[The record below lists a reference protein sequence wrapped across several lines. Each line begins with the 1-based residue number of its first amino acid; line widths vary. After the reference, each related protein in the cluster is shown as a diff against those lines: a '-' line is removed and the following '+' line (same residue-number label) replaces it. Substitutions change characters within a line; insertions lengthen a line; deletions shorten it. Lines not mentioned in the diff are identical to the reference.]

1 MNNCY
6 TKNLTVYDIN
16 EVWQNFKSV
25 KKKPNKSKPC
35 IENGRKDT
43 SQMHFTAKTCGFCI
57 LLQAQE
63 TVEKWNQ

>member
-16 EVWQNFKSV
+16 EVCQNFKSV

-35 IENGRKDT
+35 IENGRKET
-43 SQMHFTAKTCGFCI
+43 SQMHFTAKQFVSFIFYKRRRPGI
-57 LLQAQE
+57 
-63 TVEKWNQ
+63 